1 MSAMP
6 SLFVDAERLRVLNS
20 GLGQVCLHLGRHL
33 IQGRPRGGP
42 GGPWDLTFLVPRG
55 RAGFFGDSVRHLE
68 ASWLR
73 RFHIPGRY
81 DVWHC
86 LHQDS
91 VYLPPRSKLVLTIY
105 DLNFLER
112 TDYSDAKKSR
122 RLAGLQRRIDRAS
135 LVTAGSEYTASVVR
149 QHLHIPAGVPLRVV
163 HTGVAVREEDAT
175 APPPPFVPPDAG
187 PYFLYVGVIHPRK
200 NLHTLLPLLDAF
212 PGHRLVLA
220 GPDHHP
226 VAQELRERARAMGV
240 AARLVMPGGVSEAA
254 KLWLYANC
262 EAFLF
267 PSLSEG
273 FGLPV
278 VEAMVFGKPVFIS
291 GLTSLPEIGG
301 EDAYYFADFEP
312 DRMARVV
319 RDGLRDFGRDP
330 DRKERMRMRAA
341 RFSWPR
347 VAAEYWRLYEEVAAG

>member
-1 MSAMP
+1 MP
-6 SLFVDAERLRVLNS
+6 SILIDAERLRNPNS
-20 GLGQVCLHLGRHL
+20 GLGQVCLHLGRQL
-33 IQGRPRGGP
+33 LRERPATRP
-42 GGPWDLTFLVPRG
+42 GGSWDLTFLVPKG
-55 RAGFFGDSVRHLE
+55 STGVFGSSANHVE

-73 RFHIPGRY
+73 RLWIPGRY

-91 VYLPPRSKLVLTIY
+91 VYLPTRSKLILTIY

-112 TDYSDAKKSR
+112 SDYSAAKKAR

-135 LVTAGSEYTASVVR
+135 LVTAGSDYTASVVR
-149 QHLHIPAGVPLRVV
+149 EHLNVPSTTPLRVV
-163 HTGVAVREEDAT
+163 YTGVAVREQDAAAE
-175 APPPPFVPPDAG
+175 APPFLADDDGPF
-187 PYFLYVGVIHPRK
+187 FLFVGAIHPRK
-200 NLHTLLPLLDAF
+200 NLHTLLPLLEAF

-226 VAQELRERARAMGV
+226 YAQHLRERAKGIGV
-240 AARLVMPGGVSEAA
+240 ADRLVMPGGVHEST

-278 VEAMVFGKPVFIS
+278 LEAMVFGKPVFIS
-291 GLTSLPEIGG
+291 RLTSLPEVGG
-301 EDAYYFADFEP
+301 EDAYYFETFEP
-312 DRMARVV
+312 ESMAQVLRDGV
-319 RDGLRDFGRDP
+319 RDFDRDAG
-330 DRKERMRMRAA
+330 RKERLRMRAA
-341 RFSWPR
+341 RFRWTS
-347 VAAEYWRLYEEVAAG
+347 VAAEYWKLYQELAAGLPT